1 MSLLVQGSAGEDA
14 PVPTKTAA
22 YKLTLLKKLSQ
33 STRPSKIKETITDLL
48 VVQGL
53 YRDFL
58 PILCALDLNHEG
70 VRYYAHS
77 VIKSE
82 STRRCVT
89 DAGNTGT
96 RPSEN

>member
-1 MSLLVQGSAGEDA
+1 
-14 PVPTKTAA
+14 
-22 YKLTLLKKLSQ
+22 
-33 STRPSKIKETITDLL
+33 LL

-82 STRRCVT
+82 IFQVTRRSSVSFEPRPI
-89 DAGNTGT
+89 AKGRYQHGT
-96 RPSEN
+96 PQDTNAWNCSET